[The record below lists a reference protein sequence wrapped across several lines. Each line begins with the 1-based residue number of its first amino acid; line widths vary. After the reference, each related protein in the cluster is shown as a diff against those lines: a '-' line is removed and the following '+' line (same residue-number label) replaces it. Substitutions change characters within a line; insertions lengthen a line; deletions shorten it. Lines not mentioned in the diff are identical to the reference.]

1 MKDTFITAR
10 RKKRE
15 LYVLL
20 ICFVLANLL
29 NVYAI
34 LVCGCS
40 FIELVTSFFYILSF
54 TIALYITAGIF
65 RLLYWG
71 IKCLLTRKKSK

>member
-1 MKDTFITAR
+1 MKDTVITAR

-34 LVCGCS
+34 LVYGGS